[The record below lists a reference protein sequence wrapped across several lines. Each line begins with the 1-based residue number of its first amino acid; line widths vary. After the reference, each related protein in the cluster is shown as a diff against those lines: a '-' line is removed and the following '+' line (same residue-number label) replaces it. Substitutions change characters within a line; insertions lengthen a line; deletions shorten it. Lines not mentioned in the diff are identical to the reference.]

1 LLIDDRTEKSLT
13 ALDLDGTL
21 MGRERTISRRVRH
34 AVKQAID
41 QGHLVTIA
49 TGRGYAPT
57 ARFAQDLGVNAPII
71 CYQGALIRDYRDGK
85 IVHSATIPLPIAR
98 ALIVFS
104 QARELNFQVYTQ
116 DDQAYVSQMDPVAE
130 GIAELSGIPVTA
142 VKDLAGWLNRPPI
155 KFMFFEQEEAVP
167 ELVRDIKA
175 QFDGHL
181 QVVRSWDRLIEA
193 TGPSISKGEALARL
207 AAHVGVARSE
217 TMAIGDQDNDVSM
230 IAWAGLGVAMGNA
243 SPAAKAAADVIAPAL
258 EADGAAWAI
267 ERYVLG
273 EEDIGDVADKYPG
286 RAG

>member
-1 LLIDDRTEKSLT
+1 MLIDDRTEKSLI

-21 MGRERTISRRVRH
+21 MGGERIISRRVRH

-71 CYQGALIRDYRDGK
+71 CYQGALIRDYQDGK
-85 IVHSATIPLPIAR
+85 TVHSATIPLPVAR
-98 ALIVFS
+98 ALIAFS
-104 QARELNFQVYTQ
+104 QARELNFQVYMQ
-116 DDQAYVSQMDPVAE
+116 DDQAYVSRMDPIAE

-155 KFMFFEQEEAVP
+155 KFMFFEREEAVP
-167 ELVRDIKA
+167 ELVRDMQA
-175 QFDGHL
+175 QFNGHL

-217 TMAIGDQDNDVSM
+217 TVAVGDQDNDVSM

-273 EEDIGDVADKYPG
+273 EEDIGDVAGKYPG

>member
-1 LLIDDRTEKSLT
+1 LLIDDRTEKSLI

-49 TGRGYAPT
+49 TGRGYAPA

-71 CYQGALIRDYRDGK
+71 CYQGALIRDCRDGK
-85 IVHSATIPLPIAR
+85 TVHSATIPLPIAR